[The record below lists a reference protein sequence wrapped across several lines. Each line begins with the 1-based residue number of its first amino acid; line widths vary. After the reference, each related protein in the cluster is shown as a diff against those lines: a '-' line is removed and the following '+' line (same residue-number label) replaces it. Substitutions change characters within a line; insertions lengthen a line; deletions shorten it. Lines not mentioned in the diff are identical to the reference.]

1 MTSVQERPVAQ
12 APARRLPQ
20 WPTRVRLPKRLPL
33 PRAPQ
38 TRSPYTSVAAWTLAA
53 FSVVLGWSVFYALA
67 VSSLQ
72 ADHSQGVLYSKLR
85 EQLAA
90 QTAPFGGQI
99 APGSPVALL
108 TMKTAGL
115 RDSVVVEGTAS
126 RDLTSGPGH
135 RRDSPMPGQA
145 GVSVLYGRST
155 MFGAPFSSIASARA
169 GDAITVTTGQGQFTY
184 LVQDVR
190 RAGDPFPPPLA
201 SGGGRLTLVTAES
214 NGWQSGWAASHAVYV
229 DAALTGNAV
238 ATPPGRLSGVPK
250 AETALQ
256 GDPSSLFTLV
266 LWLPVLA
273 LGALAVVWGMDRWG
287 RWQTWLVGV
296 PVILAGLWGVSQTA
310 VQLLPNLM

>member
-1 MTSVQERPVAQ
+1 MTSVQERPA
-12 APARRLPQ
+12 APESPRRVPQ
-20 WPTRVRLPKRLPL
+20 WPARVRIPKRLPL

-38 TRSPYTSVAAWTLAA
+38 TRSPYTSAVAWTLAA
-53 FSVVLGWSVFYALA
+53 FSVILGWSIFYALA

-99 APGSPVALL
+99 TPGSPVALL
-108 TMKTAGL
+108 TMKTSGL
-115 RDSVVVEGTAS
+115 HDTVVVEGTAS
-126 RDLTSGPGH
+126 HDLMSGPGH

-155 MFGAPFSSIASARA
+155 MFGGPFSGIASAHA
-169 GDAITVTTGQGQFTY
+169 GDAITITTGQGQFTY

-190 RAGDPFPPPLA
+190 RAGDPFPAPLE
-201 SGGGRLTLVTAES
+201 SGGGRITLVTAES
-214 NGWQSGWAASHAVYV
+214 DGWQRGWAASHALYV
-229 DAALTGNAV
+229 DAALQGNTV
-238 ATPPGRLSGVPK
+238 ATPPGRLGGVPK

-266 LWLPVLA
+266 L
-273 LGALAVVWGMDRWG
+273 
-287 RWQTWLVGV
+287 
-296 PVILAGLWGVSQTA
+296 
-310 VQLLPNLM
+310 